1 MPLASPASDQL
12 PPLSDDRAMD
22 VESNS
27 RQPSASTSAEHRQT
41 WPRDQRGASGAPA
54 SRPPPAAQ
62 SQQAAEGTRA
72 APPAHAPAPKGHDV
86 ADGDAGGEEAVIEEE
101 EEKQVRFD
109 QQHVFFGAVADGDTQ
124 EVRRLVRAGVDPN
137 IANTDGLTALHEA
150 RALLFFLLIFTIQRS
165 FLLFSFEYS
174 KSIYCTISPLY
185 I

>member
-1 MPLASPASDQL
+1 
-12 PPLSDDRAMD
+12 MD

-27 RQPSASTSAEHRQT
+27 RQPSASTSAEHRKT

-72 APPAHAPAPKGHDV
+72 APPAHAPAPKGRDV

-109 QQHVFFGAVADGDTQ
+109 QQHVFFGAVADGDMQ

-150 RALLFFLLIFTIQRS
+150 RALLPSYLYNTTFVLTLFFRVLEVHILYSTLQCVAS
-165 FLLFSFEYS
+165 FF
-174 KSIYCTISPLY
+174 
-185 I
+185 